1 MTINEETGLELP
13 FNFNVIYKNKKPI
26 IIIKNGDERIVVDE
40 INIKGDSVN
49 FKMPIFDTEFK
60 TILIENNLVGL
71 WINNYKT
78 SKNKIKFKATF
89 GQENRFLFSNSN
101 INQDFEGRW
110 ETDFSPGLKD
120 SSKAIGVFHHIEK
133 QITSLVHF

>member
-1 MTINEETGLELP
+1 MAYKLKLLFVCFFIISTMFSKKLKEGPYRGVLILNEESGLELP

-89 GQENRFLFSNSN
+89 GEENRFLF
-101 INQDFEGRW
+101 
-110 ETDFSPGLKD
+110 
-120 SSKAIGVFHHIEK
+120 
-133 QITSLVHF
+133 